1 MEVEFNAGLSGNNPV
16 SQSPVRRASA
26 PPASSTMSFQYTQAL
41 EQMLKESPTVR
52 PDAVDRAAALLSDD
66 NYPSDET
73 LNQVAGVLAQNLKT
87 QPAG

>member
-1 MEVEFNAGLSGNNPV
+1 
-16 SQSPVRRASA
+16 
-26 PPASSTMSFQYTQAL
+26 MSFQYTQAL